1 MKVRPMKYSSSLF
14 AGLLV
19 AVFLVGLFFPFVA
32 EAGQNSGNWNC
43 TGSGISKIFCGI
55 TSQFRFMPKLLAIFS
70 YVIAIGLAVS
80 GLMQLK
86 QYGDDPSKVP
96 LRNIIIKL
104 ALSAMLISLPY
115 SMQIFVTTVTGSN
128 SMGTATTN
136 ISKPSLGSGVSGM

>member
-19 AVFLVGLFFPFVA
+19 AVFLVGLFFPFAA
-32 EAGQNSGNWNC
+32 EAGQNSGTWSC
-43 TGSGISKIFCGI
+43 AGTGLNKIFCGI
-55 TSQFRFMPKLLAIFS
+55 TSQFRFMPKLLALFS

-80 GLMQLK
+80 GLLQLK

-96 LRNIIIKL
+96 LRGIIIKL
-104 ALSAMLISLPY
+104 ALSAMLISLPF

-128 SMGTATTN
+128 SIQQGNTSIAKPKLGT
-136 ISKPSLGSGVSGM
+136 GVSGM